1 MREYGETPRSSI
13 SWVCIYQ
20 RTVHWIQRF
29 PELHILINEIRIRK
43 LPSIKREAPRQHLVP
58 KERLFNLG
66 RSNQHQQSLKM
77 KILKNVI
84 LVQAKNT
91 LSPRQTISRLPLLSS
106 NTNFEMFIQLFSSII
121 NSFISGHSI
130 KLVES
135 SFNQFTVNN
144 QFINSVKSI
153 LGNENF
159 FEELAIYL

>member
-1 MREYGETPRSSI
+1 
-13 SWVCIYQ
+13 
-20 RTVHWIQRF
+20 
-29 PELHILINEIRIRK
+29 
-43 LPSIKREAPRQHLVP
+43 
-58 KERLFNLG
+58 
-66 RSNQHQQSLKM
+66 M

-106 NTNFEMFIQLFSSII
+106 NTNFETFIQLFSSII

-130 KLVES
+130 KLVEL

-144 QFINSVKSI
+144 QFISSVKNV